1 MVMIAFCHEHI
12 IIVLLLDKCEH
23 LQALYLCDSELLVI
37 FLCVCVCAHVRL
49 TLSRGTKKKRSNSS
63 V

>member
-12 IIVLLLDKCEH
+12 IIVLLLDKCER

-37 FLCVCVCAHVRL
+37 FLCVCARTCV
-49 TLSRGTKKKRSNSS
+49 
-63 V
+63 